1 METRTQF
8 SQVTRGKHRIYLGMA
23 PGVGKTY
30 RMLQEAND
38 LREEGIDVVVGII
51 ETHGRKE
58 TQEAIANLPIVP
70 RKLVTRGNS
79 ALTEMDTDAIIARQP
94 QLALVDELAHTN
106 VPGSLRQKRY
116 EDVEVILQA
125 GIDVFS
131 TVNVQHLDSLNDVV
145 AKITGVVVRERIPDR
160 LLSQADEV
168 IFVDVTPET
177 LQERLQDGKIYAAD
191 KIQQSL
197 QNFFQHRNLA
207 ALRELAMREVADNLE
222 EVAEIREQRFSSV
235 KERILVCVSTYPNS
249 SQLLRRGARLAS
261 QLHGDL
267 YAVYV
272 AHPDRFLSKD
282 DVLYLEMCQQFC
294 RDFDGEFIRVESS
307 NVAEA
312 IAKIAHEYSIT
323 QVVLGHSQKSRW
335 QVFLNNSPIQALM
348 KYLKDVDLHIIASEK

>member
-1 METRTQF
+1 ML
-8 SQVTRGKHRIYLGMA
+8 TRGKHRIYLGMA

-30 RMLQEAND
+30 RMLEEAND
-38 LREEGIDVVVGII
+38 LREEGIDVVVGIV
-51 ETHGRKE
+51 ETHGRRE
-58 TQEAIANLPIVP
+58 TQDAIADLPIVP

-94 QLALVDELAHTN
+94 RLVLVDELAHTN

-116 EDVEVILQA
+116 EDVEVILKA

-145 AKITGVVVRERIPDR
+145 AKITGVVVRERIPNR
-160 LLSQADEV
+160 LLSKADEV

-177 LQERLQDGKIYAAD
+177 LQERLQDGKIYAPD

-222 EVAEIREQRFSSV
+222 EVEAIAEQRFSSIR
-235 KERILVCVSTYPNS
+235 ERILVCVSTYPNS

-307 NVAEA
+307 NIAEA
-312 IAKIAHEYSIT
+312 IANVAHEYSIT

-335 QVFLNNSPIQALM
+335 QSFLKNSPIQSL
-348 KYLKDVDLHIIASEK
+348 LKHLQNVDLHIIAIEK

>member
-1 METRTQF
+1 MNISLQ
-8 SQVTRGKHRIYLGMA
+8 SSPATRGKHRIYLGMA

-30 RMLQEAND
+30 RMLEEAND
-38 LREEGIDVVVGII
+38 LREEGIDVVIGIV

-58 TQEAIANLPIVP
+58 TKEAIADLPILP
-70 RKLVTRGNS
+70 RKLVNRGNS

-94 QLALVDELAHTN
+94 QLILVDELAHTN
-106 VPGSLRQKRY
+106 IPGSPRQKRY
-116 EDVEVILQA
+116 EDVEIILKA

-177 LQERLQDGKIYAAD
+177 LQERLQDGKIYALD

-197 QNFFQHRNLA
+197 QNFFQRRNLA

-222 EVAEIREQRFSSV
+222 EVEAIAEQRFSSV
-235 KERILVCVSTYPNS
+235 RERILVCVSTYPNS

-261 QLHGDL
+261 QMHGDL

-282 DVLYLEMCQQFC
+282 DALYLEMCQQFC
-294 RDFDGEFIRVESS
+294 QDFGGEFIRVDSS

-312 IAKIAHEYSIT
+312 IANIAHEYSIT

-335 QVFLNNSPIQALM
+335 HLFLNNSPVQALM
-348 KYLKDVDLHIIASEK
+348 KHLQDIDLHIIATEK